1 MREGVCILLLLF
13 GRMPTDMGTFLCRV
27 EVCPGSALDLAFPG
41 SPVDVQVG
49 CGEPEAISLCTKD
62 LGGDSCVQHVVLD
75 LGRTRLSVAP
85 AGSGALH
92 GSVAASIPAKY
103 TSVSIITRGE
113 PALSD
118 TPPACEEV
126 GLKHS
131 AQVELSSDAYST
143 IQHPKWSIAN
153 PQTHPGKATLE
164 GVSEAALSVQTQGG
178 DMSLGKVKAS
188 SLTARSGGGRIFGSL
203 VGHTVRIESEG
214 GNVTLGNLS
223 GEDVSVATRGGSVQ
237 AAAAYAAQLSVSSG
251 EGCSAWFCDTGA
263 LQLLESCKTHP
274 GCNGYGRH
282 AIDTA
287 GTHWG
292 CAGSLLK
299 LPTSF
304 ITGGGPI
311 TVDSMRCGSAS
322 LESGGGTI
330 EVSSLDGDA
339 VIRSGGGA
347 IQVGSSALR
356 VRPVTPRPSVAPCRP
371 SHASAPTQVHAQPNA
386 GNLRLYSEGGPVHL
400 AWSSTLVGTV
410 TVAACGSLL
419 LPLGCEVEEGRG
431 GMRVISPTGVRYF
444 APGATPGCSWTD
456 SVSGPTRGCTL
467 LVDTGGF
474 WWCGTGAR
482 GCPRDSP
489 AFSMV

>member
-1 MREGVCILLLLF
+1 MSRILACKWGGSLAGSSLPLAANLLRAGVASHARQPPPSSI
-13 GRMPTDMGTFLCRV
+13 TRV

-103 TSVSIITRGE
+103 TSVSIITR
-113 PALSD
+113 
-118 TPPACEEV
+118 
-126 GLKHS
+126 
-131 AQVELSSDAYST
+131 
-143 IQHPKWSIAN
+143 
-153 PQTHPGKATLE
+153 GKATLE

-251 EGCSAWFCDTGA
+251 
-263 LQLLESCKTHP
+263 
-274 GCNGYGRH
+274 
-282 AIDTA
+282 
-287 GTHWG
+287 
-292 CAGSLLK
+292 
-299 LPTSF
+299 
-304 ITGGGPI
+304 GGPI

-347 IQVGSSALR
+347 I
-356 VRPVTPRPSVAPCRP
+356 
-371 SHASAPTQVHAQPNA
+371 QVHAQPNA

-467 LVDTGGF
+467 LVDTGGGGDVKINVMS
-474 WWCGTGAR
+474 WA
-482 GCPRDSP
+482 D
-489 AFSMV
+489 AFREKLLTRTRPTEGP